1 MFCKKSFK
9 ILSGIFFISF
19 LTNCTTSSNKGPN
32 GITIYEPDC
41 REIIG
46 LGCKKNLSK
55 NNMQNKSITKGVNKN
70 NKATKSTKIVSKSDA
85 IYNSHAEEHCKK
97 FRKKAKLIQI
107 NERETNPLI
116 ESGTVKRLEFQKYHE
131 IYKCI

>member
-1 MFCKKSFK
+1 MK
-9 ILSGIFFISF
+9 IKNNLINRSILLIFLIFLS
-19 LTNCTTSSNKGPN
+19 NCSSNGNDK

-41 REIIG
+41 KEIIG
-46 LGCKKNLSK
+46 LGGEKNSSK

-97 FRKKAKLIQI
+97 FRMKAKLIQI
-107 NERETNPLI
+107 NERETNPI
-116 ESGTVKRLEFQKYHE
+116 TNINMR
-131 IYKCI
+131 